1 MTRDEAREIVL
12 LALRWHPEGMSEY
25 EMFVFAGCNLPEF
38 YARRFGAGGTAAL
51 VLPSDIIARIRGQAP
66 LLEAMRALEAEGVLA
81 RQEAKYRLATS
92 PNR

>member
-25 EMFVFAGCNLPEF
+25 EMFVFAGCEF

-51 VLPSDIIARIRGQAP
+51 VLQPDVMARIQDRCRCFKLCAQWRP
-66 LLEAMRALEAEGVLA
+66 RAC
-81 RQEAKYRLATS
+81 
-92 PNR
+92 